1 MKVLL
6 INGSPRKEG
15 CTYTALKEIAVQLE
29 KNGVDSEFF
38 HLGNS
43 SVAGCTACGGCSKG
57 DPCVL
62 NDDVYNRFIKA
73 ASSADGYIFG
83 SPVYY
88 ANINASFGCLLD
100 RAFYSNSKVFFYK
113 PAAAVV
119 SSRRGGSGSAFDR
132 LNKYFTIS
140 NMLTVGSRYWNHV
153 HGNTPEEVKQDL
165 EGLQIMRTLADNMAW
180 VLKMI
185 DQTKETLPHPILDDK
200 IRTNF
205 IR

>member
-6 INGSPRKEG
+6 VNGSPNKAG
-15 CTYTALKEIAVQLE
+15 CTYTALKEIADQLE
-29 KNGVDSEFF
+29 IHGIESEFF
-38 HLGNS
+38 HLGNAP
-43 SVAGCTACGGCSKG
+43 VAGCIACHACDDGS
-57 DPCVL
+57 PCML
-62 NDDVYNRFIKA
+62 NDDVYNHFIA
-73 ASSADGYIFG
+73 AAKDADAYIFG

-88 ANINASFGCLLD
+88 ASINANFGCLLD
-100 RAFYSNSKVFFYK
+100 RAFFSQGKIFHYK
-113 PAAAVV
+113 PTAAIV

-140 NMLTVGSRYWNHV
+140 NMLVVSSRYWNHV

-180 VLKMI
+180 ILKVI
-185 DQTKETLPHPILDDK
+185 EHSKDEIPYPTLDNK
-200 IRTNF
+200 VRTNF